1 MVGEEGNVNAGGVD
15 IDAGIDT
22 GAGVW
27 SWWEWFGADGRG
39 NGGVCESGVGHF
51 DVLWEDKRYIRPF
64 FLSFLRELPA
74 GI

>member
-27 SWWEWFGADGRG
+27 SWWEWCGMRISIIMGQGKECQYKGKSKWTVDDR
-39 NGGVCESGVGHF
+39 
-51 DVLWEDKRYIRPF
+51 
-64 FLSFLRELPA
+64 
-74 GI
+74 